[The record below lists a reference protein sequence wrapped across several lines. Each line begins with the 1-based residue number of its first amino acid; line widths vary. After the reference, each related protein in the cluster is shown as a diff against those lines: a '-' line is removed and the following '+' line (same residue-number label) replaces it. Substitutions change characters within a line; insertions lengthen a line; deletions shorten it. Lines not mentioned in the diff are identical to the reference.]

1 MTKKEKYGLFSGD
14 FEWFDMMK
22 YGRELKKEGKTEN
35 YKQETIARFLGIEYG
50 AHSAIEDVRAL
61 IQIYERL
68 GLNENKKAKRKALG
82 F

>member
-1 MTKKEKYGLFSGD
+1 
-14 FEWFDMMK
+14 MMK

-35 YKQETIARFLGIEYG
+35 YKQETVARFLGIEYG

-61 IQIYERL
+61 IQIYEKL
-68 GLNENKKAKRKALG
+68 GLNENKKSIREKLG